1 MFLKVMLVV
10 STLWHDMIQA
20 TVITSYSM
28 QAQLLTSYLNF
39 LRAKLLQYSM
49 QPIDWMKVTIH
60 EKTL

>member
-1 MFLKVMLVV
+1 MLIVG
-10 STLWHDMIQA
+10 TLWHDMIQA

-49 QPIDWMKVTIH
+49 QPIDWMKVMIH
-60 EKTL
+60 QKNTPIVLE